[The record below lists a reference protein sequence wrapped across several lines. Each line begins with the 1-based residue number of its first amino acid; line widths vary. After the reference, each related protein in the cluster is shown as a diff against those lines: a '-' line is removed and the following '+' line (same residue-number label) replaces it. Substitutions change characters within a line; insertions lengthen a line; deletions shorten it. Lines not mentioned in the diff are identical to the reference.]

1 MHQRAQRKK
10 RRLRRKCRR
19 KAPPVPRSMHQ
30 QAQRKKRRSRRK
42 RQLTVLPAHL
52 LVSIHQR
59 APHLL
64 RLPPSV
70 CRSILPILP
79 ILPTPALNKVIRAML
94 TMPEKCLLT
103 PIQRN
108 LYIAQELKHVGLR
121 PALLVRCGTAAFHP
135 LEVATIQTRQLNV
148 SDLSLIPVQ
157 QVMETSIPTTVEQ
170 LPLLDRVD
178 CAKQINEALDL
189 LVHAMKHATARYI
202 NNNSYM

>member
-1 MHQRAQRKK
+1 VTFRGVFIVSQPIPNSHAAITVPASAAANTTAATPSATRASTRPSSETFNCGISDARKLFLKPPLSMHQRAQRKK

-19 KAPPVPRSMHQ
+19 KAPPAPRSMHQ
-30 QAQRKKRRSRRK
+30 RAQRKKRRSRRK
-42 RQLTVLPAHL
+42 RQRTVPPAHL

-70 CRSILPILP
+70 CRSILP

-108 LYIAQELKHVGLR
+108 LYIAQELKHVGL
-121 PALLVRCGTAAFHP
+121 
-135 LEVATIQTRQLNV
+135 
-148 SDLSLIPVQ
+148 
-157 QVMETSIPTTVEQ
+157 
-170 LPLLDRVD
+170 
-178 CAKQINEALDL
+178 
-189 LVHAMKHATARYI
+189 
-202 NNNSYM
+202 